1 MFDLMLYL
9 VLMFIFVLGLDV
21 LVFVVYVY
29 FVCCDVWIEYCVE
42 GIVFVIG
49 LWDCVSV
56 DVVICNVQDIVGI
69 CLVVSLIELM
79 VGFVLDGL
87 LFDQVCVW
95 LFECMMVLQK
105 LINYCVVLV
114 VL

>member
-1 MFDLMLYL
+1 MIVDLIWIEVYVGVVWFVVCYVVVLVEICVVLEDDGEVMFDLMLYL

-56 DVVICNVQDIVGI
+56 DVVICNV
-69 CLVVSLIELM
+69 
-79 VGFVLDGL
+79 
-87 LFDQVCVW
+87 
-95 LFECMMVLQK
+95 
-105 LINYCVVLV
+105 
-114 VL
+114 